1 MPRLSAGPRR
11 LRSRLVILMDQTP
24 EDVPA
29 FNVRR
34 ESRDARGVGRDGY
47 GETDAALRTLRVVVG
62 HRRRLAT
69 R

>member
-1 MPRLSAGPRR
+1 
-11 LRSRLVILMDQTP
+11 LVILMDQTP